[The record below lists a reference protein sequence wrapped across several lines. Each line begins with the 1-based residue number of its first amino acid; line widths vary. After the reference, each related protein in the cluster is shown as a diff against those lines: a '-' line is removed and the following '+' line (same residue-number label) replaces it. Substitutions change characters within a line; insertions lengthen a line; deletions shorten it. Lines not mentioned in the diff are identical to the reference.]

1 MLRIRVVY
9 QDNSDPLPA
18 RLKIGKKKKK
28 KLTRHI
34 RKFKNC

>member
-28 KLTRHI
+28 K
-34 RKFKNC
+34 KKN